1 MSEQDGGS
9 LVYQVDIETA
19 KMITGS
25 RKASIVLEEM
35 QRQTGKASKSVDALS
50 SSADKAGNSM
60 VGLKTVLTGV
70 ASAISVSLIIDY
82 GKAFLTVADNI
93 TQLQARIARLTS
105 DTSTA
110 KSTFIGLAAIASN
123 TGASLKD
130 TAKLWETMTASL
142 KETGATNS
150 QILALTDTLQKIG
163 RVGGSSSEE
172 MANALRQ
179 FGQSIASGTVRA
191 EEFNSIVE
199 QMPELA
205 RQIAAGLGM
214 TGGQLRQAMLEG
226 KLSAEDAINAI
237 MKQSDSLN
245 EEFKK
250 LPRTMDQASNTLTI
264 SLQMLIGKMNET
276 VGASQTMVTIIDS
289 ISSAIDR
296 LSGKTETAAQRISD
310 LTSTA
315 EMYERRARTWSW
327 LGVDGWSEQN
337 KALAVLSNRAA
348 TLVGDLDSVAQ
359 ASARAA
365 AGQIKFNNTSAN
377 NKQDALIKKSERSLA
392 LSKLEGEA
400 RARLAA
406 QYAAEDA
413 GFKKDDPR
421 TKRMEDEAAATY
433 RNIEAQ
439 KKLKSETKSSAS
451 AAESVAQKVENLR
464 RQSELAA
471 DSASEWS
478 REQAILNAQLS
489 LGKGATQAQ
498 IAEAGAYA
506 AKKWDTANAIK
517 AQAAAE
523 KLLPEAKENA
533 SYAQDVKDLNTA
545 LAAKKISQE
554 QYNTTAE
561 QLEQQHQVNLAKIRA
576 EALVSPKQ
584 QAAGMVDPVQQLA
597 NENAQKLALIQQ
609 FETEKGVIT
618 QRGLELM
625 RAANTQYEQQRI
637 AAQWEIFRNQN
648 AGNEALAA
656 SFDAFAGNASN
667 AFTGIITGS
676 MSAEEAAR
684 SLGSTVLNSL
694 VNAFVQMGVDWVKS
708 AVMGSTAQTS
718 AIATTTAA
726 QVAGTATTT
735 AASTA
740 AAAAT
745 TTAWTPAAIVASIGS
760 FGGAAAIGIG
770 AVVAA
775 MALSSSLAGK
785 RKNGGPVRSGSM
797 YQVGEGGL
805 PEIYQAST
813 GKQYMIPGDNGKVIS
828 NKQMTAG
835 GSASPTIIIE
845 NYSSSA
851 GVMDT
856 QASKGADGSDVV
868 RIVLA
873 DLQQGGQ
880 ISQGI
885 SQYHQAPR
893 KATE

>member
-60 VGLKTVLTGV
+60 GGLKTVLTGV

-110 KSTFIGLAAIASN
+110 KSTFMGLAAIASN

-337 KALAVLSNRAA
+337 KALAVLSHRAA

-365 AGQIKFNNTSAN
+365 AGQIKFNNTGSN

-439 KKLKSETKSSAS
+439 KKLKSETKSSAT

-464 RQSELAA
+464 KQSELAA

-576 EALVSPKQ
+576 EAVVSPQQ

-597 NENAQKLALIQQ
+597 NENAQKLALIRQ
-609 FETEKGVIT
+609 FENDGTLAHDQALALRT
-618 QRGLELM
+618 
-625 RAANTQYEQQRI
+625 AADRQYEQQRTE
-637 AAQWEIFRNQN
+637 AQWQLLSQQSLGYNMLTS
-648 AGNEALAA
+648 AV
-656 SFDAFAGNASN
+656 DAFSGNASN
-667 AFTGIITGS
+667 AITGLLTGT
-676 MSAEEAAR
+676 MSAQEAMR
-684 SLGSTVLNSL
+684 SLGNTILNS
-694 VNAFVQMGVDWVKS
+694 VINSIVQVGVEALKNYIL
-708 AVMGSTAQTS
+708 GQTL
-718 AIATTTAA
+718 
-726 QVAGTATTT
+726 G
-735 AASTA
+735 AASVA
-740 AAAAT
+740 SSVGMAAT
-745 TTAWTPAAIVASIGS
+745 TASAWAPA
-760 FGGAAAIGIG
+760 
-770 AVVAA
+770 AA
-775 MALSSSLAGK
+775 MASLATLGANAAPAAAGITSTVGLAGGLALAGA
-785 RKNGGPVRSGSM
+785 RYNGGPVSAGAM
-797 YQVGEGGL
+797 YRVGERGK

-828 NKQMTAG
+828 NKDM
-835 GSASPTIIIE
+835 
-845 NYSSSA
+845 
-851 GVMDT
+851 
-856 QASKGADGSDVV
+856 
-868 RIVLA
+868 
-873 DLQQGGQ
+873 QGGGGINVNVSINNTNGSYVDHQ
-880 ISQGI
+880 VSSDGNGGVSMEIFIADMDNGGPMSQAISRN
-885 SQYHQAPR
+885 HQAPR
-893 KATE
+893 RATQ

>member
-60 VGLKTVLTGV
+60 GGLKTVLTGV

-110 KSTFIGLAAIASN
+110 KSTFMGLATIASN

-337 KALAVLSNRAA
+337 KALAVLSHRAA

-365 AGQIKFNNTSAN
+365 AGQIKFNNTGSN

-439 KKLKSETKSSAS
+439 KKFKSETKSSAT

-464 RQSELAA
+464 KQSELAA

-576 EALVSPKQ
+576 EAVVSPQQ

-609 FETEKGVIT
+609 FETDKGKIT
-618 QRGLELM
+618 QRGIELM
-625 RAANTQYEQQRI
+625 NAANKQYEQQRT
-637 AAQWEIFRNQN
+637 AAQWEILSQQSLGYDMLTS
-648 AGNEALAA
+648 AV
-656 SFDAFAGNASN
+656 DAFSGNASN
-667 AFTGIITGS
+667 AITGLLTGT
-676 MSAEEAAR
+676 MSAQEAMR
-684 SLGSTVLNSL
+684 SLGNTILNS
-694 VNAFVQMGVDWVKS
+694 VINSIVQVGVEALKNYIL
-708 AVMGSTAQTS
+708 GQTL
-718 AIATTTAA
+718 
-726 QVAGTATTT
+726 G
-735 AASTA
+735 AASVA
-740 AAAAT
+740 SSVGMAAT
-745 TTAWTPAAIVASIGS
+745 TASAWAPA
-760 FGGAAAIGIG
+760 
-770 AVVAA
+770 AA
-775 MALSSSLAGK
+775 MASLATLGANAAPAAAGITSTVGLAGGLALAGA
-785 RKNGGPVRSGSM
+785 RKNGGPVSPGKM
-797 YQVGEGGL
+797 YRVGEGGV
-805 PEIYQAST
+805 PEVLQSSNGRNYLLN
-813 GKQYMIPGDNGKVIS
+813 GDNGGKVIS
-828 NKQMTAG
+828 NKELTAG
-835 GSASPTIIIE
+835 GGAAPTIIIE
-845 NYSSSA
+845 NYSSGA

-856 QASKGADGSDVV
+856 QASKGADGADVV

>member
-9 LVYQVDIETA
+9 LVYQVDIETD

-25 RKASIVLEEM
+25 RKASVVLEEM

-60 VGLKTVLTGV
+60 GGLKTVLTGV

-110 KSTFIGLAAIASN
+110 KSTFMGLAAIASN

-337 KALAVLSNRAA
+337 KALAVLSHRAA

-365 AGQIKFNNTSAN
+365 AGQIKFNNTGSN

-439 KKLKSETKSSAS
+439 KKLKSETKSSTT

-464 RQSELAA
+464 KQSELAA

-576 EALVSPKQ
+576 EAVVTPQQ

-609 FETEKGVIT
+609 FENDGTLAHDQALALRT
-618 QRGLELM
+618 
-625 RAANTQYEQQRI
+625 AADRQYEQQRTE
-637 AAQWEIFRNQN
+637 AQWQLLSQQSLGYDMLTS
-648 AGNEALAA
+648 AV
-656 SFDAFAGNASN
+656 DAFSGNASN
-667 AFTGIITGS
+667 AITGLITGT
-676 MSAEEAAR
+676 MSAQEAMR
-684 SLGSTVLNSL
+684 SLGNTILNS
-694 VNAFVQMGVDWVKS
+694 VINSIVQVGVEALKNYIL
-708 AVMGSTAQTS
+708 GQTL
-718 AIATTTAA
+718 
-726 QVAGTATTT
+726 G
-735 AASTA
+735 AASVA
-740 AAAAT
+740 SSVGMAAT
-745 TTAWTPAAIVASIGS
+745 TASAWAPA
-760 FGGAAAIGIG
+760 
-770 AVVAA
+770 AA
-775 MALSSSLAGK
+775 MASLATLGANSAPASAGITSTVGLASGLALAGA
-785 RKNGGPVRSGSM
+785 RYNGGPVSAGAM
-797 YQVGEGGL
+797 YQVGERGK

-813 GKQYMIPGDNGKVIS
+813 GKQYMIPGDNGRVIS
-828 NKQMTAG
+828 NKDMQG
-835 GSASPTIIIE
+835 GGVVVYNNIK
-845 NYSSSA
+845 NYSSAMVDSLA
-851 GVMDT
+851 T
-856 QASKGADGSDVV
+856 QNPDGSLT
-868 RIVLA
+868 IETIIA
-873 DLQQGGQ
+873 DINNGGPIDQ
-880 ISQGI
+880 AITRN
-885 SQYHQAPR
+885 HQAPR
-893 KATE
+893 RATQ